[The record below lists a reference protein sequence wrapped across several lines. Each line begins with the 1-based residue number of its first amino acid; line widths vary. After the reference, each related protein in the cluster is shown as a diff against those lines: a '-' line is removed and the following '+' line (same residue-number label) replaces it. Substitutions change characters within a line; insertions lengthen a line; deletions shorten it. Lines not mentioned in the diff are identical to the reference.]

1 MKRNLLICLVAVTG
15 ILMVACS
22 KNSDNNTDIKAA
34 YKSGK
39 YAAKGTIT
47 LTAGGVNYSIP
58 MKSVEIITTMTNQI
72 LINAQDTTI
81 AGLSTP
87 FVIIEINSPSSV
99 ITAGTYAI
107 HGTSA
112 DAYTS
117 VTYSKSLSQYEAVAS
132 ITGSSATINITKL
145 TDSVIQGTFTAT
157 VVSQAKSGGSN
168 VVITNGIINCTY

>member
-1 MKRNLLICLVAVTG
+1 MKRNLLICLVIVTG
-15 ILMVACS
+15 ILMMGCS
-22 KNSDNNTDIKAA
+22 KKSDTNTDIKAA

-58 MKSVEIITTMTNQI
+58 MKSVEIIATMTNQI

-99 ITAGTYAI
+99 ITIGTYAI
-107 HGTSA
+107 PGTSA
-112 DAYTS
+112 DDYTS
-117 VTYSKSLSQYEAVAS
+117 VTYSKSLSLYKAVAS

-145 TDSVIQGTFTAT
+145 TDTAIQGTFTAT
-157 VVSQAKSGGSN
+157 VVPQVKASD